1 MTSIAS
7 RVQPVVENAVATA
20 GEIGKKYIPEPYYTQ
35 GTEAAKSAY
44 SVAEKYATGSYEAIQ
59 KTRADVEKRVTDT
72 RDLAVKTA
80 QNSYEA
86 YVPVPVK
93 QTVESTL
100 AAATQAR
107 EVATKRVE
115 DAQKAAVDAQK
126 MAIGKVEETRQ
137 FAVAKAAEAQ
147 QVVTAKAT
155 EASQT
160 AYKAAEPYIIPVQ
173 TKIVELIKEYKLDE
187 RVTTIVKEYKLDQR
201 AAEIVTFLE
210 HRGIPVPKAVKEYLP
225 IVSQPE
231 EAKGNGVNGTH

>member
-1 MTSIAS
+1 MTSLVA
-7 RVQPVVENAVATA
+7 RVQPVVEGAVATA

-35 GTEAAKSAY
+35 GSEAAKSAITA
-44 SVAEKYATGSYEAIQ
+44 AEKYAQGSYEAYQ
-59 KTRADVEKRVTDT
+59 KTRADVEKKVTET

-80 QNSYEA
+80 QDSYA
-86 YVPVPVK
+86 TYVPTPVK

-100 AAATQAR
+100 ATATQAR
-107 EVATKRVE
+107 EVAAKRVE
-115 DAQKAAVDAQK
+115 GAQKAALDAQK
-126 MAIGKVEETRQ
+126 FTLQKVDETKQ
-137 FAVAKAAEAQ
+137 FAISKAAEAQ

-155 EASQT
+155 EASQS
-160 AYKAAEPYIIPVQ
+160 AYKVAEPYIIPVQ
-173 TKIVELIKEYKLDE
+173 HKIVDLIKEYKLDE

-231 EAKGNGVNGTH
+231 EPKVTNGAH